1 MLRIVR
7 DFVPQPVFFL
17 LCDERTCANAAT
29 RLVNLS
35 VDLNEEARAF
45 VETAIAGGWSINLD
59 AHICPSHVAA
69 SSREALITVPRPA
82 VLA

>member
-1 MLRIVR
+1 MLRVVR

-17 LCDERTCANAAT
+17 LCDERNCANAAT

-35 VDLNEEARAF
+35 VDINDDARAF

-59 AHICPSHVAA
+59 AHICPGHVAA
-69 SSREALITVPRPA
+69 SSRDLITVPRPA